1 MKVKQVLFAA
11 AAVAC
16 VGGASAAQLRGA
28 TGGSTGG
35 VQVSQPEGKPWKV
48 ISDNYGVV
56 EAWAKNKEL
65 DKSANT
71 TAEANLNR
79 LMKMDAGIY
88 EPEEP
93 LKSDDSM
100 TGTMEKDESSEAETN
115 SKPVSKE
122 EAKIAATGN
131 EDDERITKEIAR
143 DNKEDE
149 EEAKRLGELIDDTPG
164 AATGGA
170 TGAATGGATG
180 AATGGTTGAATG
192 GATGAATDEDE
203 EALED
208 AKLQEEMIKED
219 PAATGTES
227 DDEASSPEPTMT
239 EEEAAEAEEDAK
251 ASAKIDDAIETEELK
266 TEVQEELDD
275 ALKKNEEVVDPVAIT
290 GTTSD
295 ETLEEEVKD
304 AEKDIGPEILK
315 QEAEDKANS
324 KSGAE
329 DVSVSDSEDAD
340 DEFKEETVEENKE
353 DRNEEAAEE
362 QEDAAEDQEAE
373 ELAAKDSVEHYKEL
387 PGEGEEDQE
396 TQLGPVDSKEKK
408 DQAGAEEEHA
418 TGAEEEHATGATGVG
433 GDKKLGSVDDVDET
447 PQRRASSVVR
457 IPEDEEEE

>member
-71 TAEANLNR
+71 TAEGNLNR

-100 TGTMEKDESSEAETN
+100 TGTMEKDESSEAEKN

-170 TGAATGGATG
+170 TA

-219 PAATGTES
+219 PAATGTDS

-251 ASAKIDDAIETEELK
+251 ASAKIDDAIDTEELK

-275 ALKKNEEVVDPVAIT
+275 ALKKNEEVDEEVVDPVAIT

-329 DVSVSDSEDAD
+329 DVSLSDSEDAD

-362 QEDAAEDQEAE
+362 QEDAAEDEEAE